1 MRVLQGLGG
10 GPVIPMAQ
18 AIMWEIF
25 PLAERGTAMAVWGV
39 GIMLAPI
46 LGPTLGGW
54 ICDNWSWRW
63 IFYINLPIGIIGFFM
78 ISAFLF
84 DAPFHRRPR
93 HVDLA
98 GIGLMVIGFGCL
110 QLVLDLGERNDWF
123 DSTMIVMLAV
133 VAVVMLIG
141 FMARELMASEPILD
155 LRVFAERN
163 FGLGTVA
170 IFLVGLAFNS
180 SILMVALYTQKI
192 LGYDAWTAGL
202 TLAPGGLGTM
212 IALMISGR
220 LVSRMDQRIMLVG
233 GCLLQAVALWLM
245 TEVTST
251 MDFEALAWPRFVQGF
266 SAGFIFVPLQALS
279 LANIPMERLGNAT
292 SAYNLVRN
300 IGGSVGV
307 ALMTTLLARRA
318 QEHQAMVGSHVNLGS
333 HEVALRL
340 HQWTAHFLE
349 RGADPEPT
357 VTEIEAL
364 GGQALGVEC
373 DVSREA
379 DTQRL
384 ATETLARF
392 GRIDVLGNNAA
403 LYGTLKRRPFM
414 EIPVEEW
421 DRVMAVNLRGLF
433 LCARA
438 VFPAMRAQ
446 GKGKIVNIASSTFF
460 KGVPDY
466 IHYTTS
472 KGGVVGFTRSLAREL
487 GPFGIRVNAIAPGFT
502 LSGENEKNISEERKR
517 ANVEARMLKR
527 AQMPEDLVGTLVFL
541 ASDDSDFMSGQTML
555 VDGGGSVH

>member
-1 MRVLQGLGG
+1 MRLSDRVVIVTGGARGIGHAYCLGVAAEG
-10 GPVIPMAQ
+10 ARVVVADVADPKPTVADIEARGAQ
-18 AIMWEIF
+18 A
-25 PLAERGTAMAVWGV
+25 L
-39 GIMLAPI
+39 
-46 LGPTLGGW
+46 
-54 ICDNWSWRW
+54 
-63 IFYINLPIGIIGFFM
+63 
-78 ISAFLF
+78 
-84 DAPFHRRPR
+84 
-93 HVDLA
+93 
-98 GIGLMVIGFGCL
+98 
-110 QLVLDLGERNDWF
+110 
-123 DSTMIVMLAV
+123 
-133 VAVVMLIG
+133 
-141 FMARELMASEPILD
+141 
-155 LRVFAERN
+155 
-163 FGLGTVA
+163 TVA
-170 IFLVGLAFNS
+170 
-180 SILMVALYTQKI
+180 
-192 LGYDAWTAGL
+192 
-202 TLAPGGLGTM
+202 
-212 IALMISGR
+212 
-220 LVSRMDQRIMLVG
+220 
-233 GCLLQAVALWLM
+233 
-245 TEVTST
+245 
-251 MDFEALAWPRFVQGF
+251 
-266 SAGFIFVPLQALS
+266 
-279 LANIPMERLGNAT
+279 
-292 SAYNLVRN
+292 
-300 IGGSVGV
+300 
-307 ALMTTLLARRA
+307 
-318 QEHQAMVGSHVNLGS
+318 
-333 HEVALRL
+333 
-340 HQWTAHFLE
+340 
-349 RGADPEPT
+349 
-357 VTEIEAL
+357 
-364 GGQALGVEC
+364 C

-392 GRIDVLGNNAA
+392 GRIDVLVNNAA